1 MDEDGK
7 KAIVGCREGTVNY
20 ILFDTLEKAREKQQ
34 FKLDISKCMFSRD
47 TKKFALV
54 DTQRDLVSQFDR
66 DQESRNW
73 LSYTSL
79 AGQSGQV

>member
-7 KAIVGCREGTVNY
+7 KAIVGCREGTINY

-54 DTQRDLVSQFDR
+54 DT
-66 DQESRNW
+66 
-73 LSYTSL
+73 
-79 AGQSGQV
+79 